1 MNRKAFNRL
10 LLAGFGLAVSG
21 CTPKLKAATFPTDTT
36 RVKPRRL
43 QQNDLVS
50 LISPGSYIDD
60 EGLQRAVKNLET
72 LGFRVKLG
80 KHIRE
85 QYGYV
90 AGSDKQ
96 RLEDLHDGFADDE
109 VKAVWCVRGG
119 YGCSRLLPYIDYAL
133 IRSNPKALIGY
144 SDITALL
151 NAIYLKTGLVG
162 FHGPVGASELT
173 DYNRLHLEA
182 VLMDGKNPW
191 LIQRPATYGEQT
203 DQAYLYN
210 KIRSGQAEGILVGGN
225 LSLLAAMA
233 GSGFLP
239 DLGGHLVFMEE
250 VGEKPYRVDRMLTQ
264 LRQAGNLQA
273 AGGIAL
279 GVFSGCEAGEND
291 RSLTLPQTLEDRLG
305 EFKCPVAYGFPFG
318 HISDQCTLPVGI
330 RARMD
335 AGEGTIQLLEAAV
348 S

>member
-1 MNRKAFNRL
+1 MNRKTFNQL
-10 LLAGFGLAVSG
+10 LVAGLGLTLGG
-21 CTPKLKAATFPTDTT
+21 CTPQLKAAVYPAESS
-36 RVKPRRL
+36 RIKPRRL

-60 EGLQRAVKNLET
+60 EGLEKAVKNLEAF
-72 LGFRVKLG
+72 GFRVKLG
-80 KHIRE
+80 KYIRE

-90 AGSDKQ
+90 AGSDQQ
-96 RLEDLHDGFADDE
+96 RLEDLHRAFSDDE

-133 IRSNPKALIGY
+133 IRSRPKVLIGY

-173 DYNRLHLEA
+173 DYNRLHIEA
-182 VLMDGKNPW
+182 VLMEGKSPW
-191 LIQRPATYGEQT
+191 AIQRPATYGEKT
-203 DQAYLYN
+203 DAAYGYN
-210 KIRSGQAEGILVGGN
+210 KMRSGEAEGVLLGGN

-233 GSGFLP
+233 GTGYLP
-239 DLGGHLVFMEE
+239 DLGGHLVFIEE

-264 LRQAGNLQA
+264 LRQSADLTTAN
-273 AGGIAL
+273 GIAL

-291 RSLTLPQTLEDRLG
+291 RSLSLSQTLEDRLG
-305 EFKCPVAYGFPFG
+305 SVKCPIAYGFPFG
-318 HISDQCTLPVGI
+318 HITDQCTLPVGI
-330 RARMD
+330 KARMNV
-335 AGEGTIQLLEAAV
+335 AEGSIELLEAAV
-348 S
+348 I

>member
-1 MNRKAFNRL
+1 MNRKTFNRL
-10 LLAGFGLAVSG
+10 LLAGLGATASS
-21 CTPKLKAATFPTDTT
+21 CSTALKPAIYPSQTS
-36 RVKPRRL
+36 RIKPRRL

-60 EGLQRAVKNLET
+60 EGLERAISNLEA
-72 LGFRVKLG
+72 LGLRVKPG

-90 AGSDKQ
+90 AGKDKQ
-96 RLEDLHDGFADDE
+96 RLEDIHAAFADDE

-119 YGCSRLLPYIDYAL
+119 YGCSRLLPYLDYQL
-133 IRSNPKALIGY
+133 IRSNPKILIGY

-173 DYNRLHLEA
+173 DYNRLHLEG
-182 VLMDGKNPW
+182 VLMEGKASW
-191 LIQRPATYGEQT
+191 LIQRPLTYDQETATTYTFFEM
-203 DQAYLYN
+203 
-210 KIRSGQAEGILVGGN
+210 KSGQAEGILLGGN

-233 GSGFLP
+233 GTGFLP
-239 DLGGHLVFMEE
+239 DLSDHLVFMED
-250 VGEKPYRVDRMLTQ
+250 VGEKPYRIDRMLTQ
-264 LRQAGNLQA
+264 LRQAGNLIA
-273 AGGIAL
+273 AKGIML

-291 RSLTLPQTLEDRLG
+291 RSLSLSEALNDRL
-305 EFKCPVAYGFPFG
+305 ETAKCPIAYGFPFG
-318 HISDQCTLPVGI
+318 HITDQCTLPVGI

-335 AGEGTIQLLEAAV
+335 AGAGTIELLESAV
-348 S
+348 I